1 MSRQEWERFGE
12 EICRNVQDAIDSGD
26 FSRLSRT
33 VTDAVNGAA
42 DSLSRTMRGM
52 GGAANGSTGQT
63 RKNTESQYQYQYRH
77 NTGEEYNGNRS
88 GYDTKTENKGNA
100 YRYGAGTHRENA
112 YRYDAGTEKREDAY
126 RYDAGTE
133 KRENA
138 YRYDAGT
145 KGGRHAQRYS
155 QRTEKRNLPVLYA
168 SAAST
173 KVGGILLAAFGYPLS
188 VLNIVVLVTLLAF
201 TVGKPDIAGVAVT
214 SACAV
219 LSAVTVAMAAAG
231 TKMLGGFKRFQSY
244 IRALGERE
252 YCRIEELADKIGKN
266 SKFVAKDLER
276 MIQKGWFRQGHLDEQ
291 KTCLMVSNQAY
302 GQYQALMEQTRKQE
316 QEERERKEREQKRA
330 EQEARDAAKLSPEV
344 REVIEAGEEYI
355 RRIHACNDAIPGE
368 EISAKISRMEML
380 VDRIFDR
387 VEEEPET
394 VSDLHRMMNYYLPT
408 TVKLLEAYEDL
419 DAEPVQ
425 GENIRN
431 SKREIEKTLDTLNT
445 AFEKLLDSMYQ
456 DTAWDVSSDI
466 SVLRTM
472 LAQEG
477 LTEDG
482 LKNKE

>member
-12 EICRNVQDAIDSGD
+12 EICRNVQDAVDSGD

-52 GGAANGSTGQT
+52 GGAANGSAGQT
-63 RKNTESQYQYQYRH
+63 RKNTESQQQYQYQH
-77 NTGEEYNGNRS
+77 NTGEDYSGNR
-88 GYDTKTENKGNA
+88 YRHDTKAESRG
-100 YRYGAGTHRENA
+100 NA
-112 YRYDAGTEKREDAY
+112 YRYDAGTENRENVY
-126 RYDAGTE
+126 RYNTKTEGRGYAHQYNQAAE
-133 KRENA
+133 KR
-138 YRYDAGT
+138 
-145 KGGRHAQRYS
+145 KS
-155 QRTEKRNLPVLYA
+155 SLPVLYA

-173 KVGGILLAAFGYPLS
+173 KVGGILLSVFGYSLS
-188 VLNIVVLVTLLAF
+188 IVNLLGFIVAF
-201 TVGKPDIAGVAVT
+201 VFTMNSPEAAGVAVT

-231 TKMLGGFKRFQSY
+231 TKMLGGFKRFRSY

-252 YCRIEELADKIGKN
+252 YCRIEELADRIGKN

-291 KTCLMVSNQAY
+291 KTCLMVSNKAY

-316 QEERERKEREQKRA
+316 QEERERKERERKRA
-330 EQEARDAAKLSPEV
+330 EQEERDATKLSPEV

-482 LKNKE
+482 LKDKKE

>member
-12 EICRNVQDAIDSGD
+12 EICRNVQDAVDSGD

-52 GGAANGSTGQT
+52 GGTPGDNGGQNRRETGNRYRYSTDQ
-63 RKNTESQYQYQYRH
+63 
-77 NTGEEYNGNRS
+77 EYNGG
-88 GYDTKTENKGNA
+88 GYQYHTGTEN
-100 YRYGAGTHRENA
+100 RENA
-112 YRYDAGTEKREDAY
+112 YRNKAKAWRQKQEANFSGMQKA
-126 RYDAGTE
+126 
-133 KRENA
+133 
-138 YRYDAGT
+138 
-145 KGGRHAQRYS
+145 KGS
-155 QRTEKRNLPVLYA
+155 SLPVLYA

-173 KVGGILLAAFGYPLS
+173 KVGGILLSVFGYSLS
-188 VLNIVVLVTLLAF
+188 IVNLLGFIVAF
-201 TVGKPDIAGVAVT
+201 VFTMNSPEAAGVAVT

-231 TKMLGGFKRFQSY
+231 TKMLGGFKRFRSY

-252 YCRIEELADKIGKN
+252 YCRIEELADRIGKN
-266 SKFVAKDLER
+266 SKFVTKDLER

-291 KTCLMVSNQAY
+291 KTCLMVSNKAY

-316 QEERERKEREQKRA
+316 QEERERKERERKRA
-330 EQEARDAAKLSPEV
+330 EQEERDAAKLSPEV

-482 LKNKE
+482 LKDKKE